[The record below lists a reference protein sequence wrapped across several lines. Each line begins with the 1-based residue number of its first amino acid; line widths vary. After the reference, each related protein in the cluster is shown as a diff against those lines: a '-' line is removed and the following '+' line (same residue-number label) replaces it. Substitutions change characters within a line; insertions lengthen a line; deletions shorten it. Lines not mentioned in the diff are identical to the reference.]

1 MNVMDCVIAMTEVE
15 EEDSMEVDEAVD
27 KKTKDYENAKVAP
40 SDDSSR
46 EADSP
51 HSVLTVEKVLET
63 FKRISSIKTPDI
75 NSKLAIPFKKQPAV
89 SRTKFKEEYSD
100 IKSDLRKVSGG
111 LGKEAYHTEKERR
124 KSQPFPW
131 PKASPPPPAL
141 GRDHTCFF
149 YLVRKLDLEENSF

>member
-1 MNVMDCVIAMTEVE
+1 
-15 EEDSMEVDEAVD
+15 MEVDEEVD

-51 HSVLTVEKVLET
+51 HSVLTMEKVLET

-75 NSKLAIPFKKQPAV
+75 NSKLAIPFKKQPVV

>member
-1 MNVMDCVIAMTEVE
+1 MDGSSMNVMDCVIAMTEVE

-27 KKTKDYENAKVAP
+27 KKNENVKVAP

-46 EADSP
+46 EDSP
-51 HSVLTVEKVLET
+51 HPVLTVEKVLET

-75 NSKLAIPFKKQPAV
+75 NTKLAIPFKKQPVV

-124 KSQPFPW
+124 KSQPFP
-131 PKASPPPPAL
+131 
-141 GRDHTCFF
+141 
-149 YLVRKLDLEENSF
+149 

>member
-27 KKTKDYENAKVAP
+27 KKNENVKVAP

-46 EADSP
+46 EDSP
-51 HSVLTVEKVLET
+51 HPVLTVEKVLET

-75 NSKLAIPFKKQPAV
+75 NTKLAIPFKKQPVV

-141 GRDHTCFF
+141 SRDHTCFF